1 MRCVRCH
8 NVWFASPTAQPQE
21 ASLVPAQSEADAS
34 DAAVAAFSAELSG
47 NSTPETGPETAQDDF
62 EIAETP
68 PESETELR
76 EATQDLA
83 SQDPASQDPAS
94 PTLDD
99 LIGTNETGSDT
110 TPALDENAATAPT
123 DDLAAA
129 SETSGAE
136 LPPAEAP
143 PLAPMQADDAQ
154 QAIPSTRSQPEDI
167 ETVAARR
174 LRRGAV
180 RRRSAMQ
187 APSLPVVILG
197 LIAIVA
203 VLISWRNGVV
213 RYAPQMASLYA
224 AVGLP
229 VNLRG
234 LTFLDVKTTK
244 DSHDDVPVLV
254 VEGSI
259 VNATTTAVEVPRLR
273 FAVRNDNGNEVY
285 AWTALPT
292 QSVLAPGG
300 TLPFRSR
307 LASPP
312 NDSRE
317 MMVRFFTRRDAV
329 AGLR

>member
-1 MRCVRCH
+1 V
-8 NVWFASPTAQPQE
+8 V
-21 ASLVPAQSEADAS
+21 
-34 DAAVAAFSAELSG
+34 AFSAELTG
-47 NSTPETGPETAQDDF
+47 NSTSETGSDPARDDF
-62 EIAETP
+62 GIEETP
-68 PESETELR
+68 PEPDPG
-76 EATQDLA
+76 EAAQDLA
-83 SQDPASQDPAS
+83 SQDLTSHDLTSQDPAS

-99 LIGTNETGSDT
+99 LIGTNETGSDA
-110 TPALDENAATAPT
+110 ALAPGENAATTA
-123 DDLAAA
+123 DDLAAPA
-129 SETSGAE
+129 EPPVTE

-154 QAIPSTRSQPEDI
+154 QSTRSQPEDI

-197 LIAIVA
+197 LIAVVA
-203 VLISWRNGVV
+203 ALISWRNGVV

-224 AVGLP
+224 AIGLP

-234 LTFLDVKTTK
+234 LTFIDVKTTK

-259 VNATTTAVEVPRLR
+259 VNATNTAVEVPRLR

-317 MMVRFFTRRDAV
+317 IVVRFFTRRDAV
-329 AGLR
+329 AGLH